1 MKTQKT
7 RFKIK
12 RSLWDQLKPDTITE
26 EEEEILEGVNEK
38 FEQKNPMIDNAVE
51 NLYIK
56 VLKWKPSSS
65 VEYKLWKILLDSTL
79 IEIQR
84 RIQFR

>member
-38 FEQKNPMIDNAVE
+38 FEQKNPMIDM
-51 NLYIK
+51 I
-56 VLKWKPSSS
+56 WK
-65 VEYKLWKILLDSTL
+65 
-79 IEIQR
+79 
-84 RIQFR
+84 RIDERSAEKK